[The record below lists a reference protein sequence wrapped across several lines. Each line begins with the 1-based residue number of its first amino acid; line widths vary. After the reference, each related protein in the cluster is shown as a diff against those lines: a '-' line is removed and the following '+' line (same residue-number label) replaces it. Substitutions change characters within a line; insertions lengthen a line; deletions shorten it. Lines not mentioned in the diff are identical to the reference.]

1 MVAAERLPVLPSP
14 CAAGAFAVG
23 AAFTAGAGAEPLK
36 IAESSALSAAICSK
50 IARPRWSCE
59 RVGVVFIAWRSS
71 GPAENGKIH
80 YQIQQAHSD
89 S

>member
-1 MVAAERLPVLPSP
+1 
-14 CAAGAFAVG
+14 
-23 AAFTAGAGAEPLK
+23 
-36 IAESSALSAAICSK
+36 LSAAICSK
-50 IARPRWSCE
+50 IAMPRWSCE